1 MTGTEFSVDLEH
13 LDDVVARLSNLVS
26 FLTEQLDQIDDHVAA
41 LQGGSWGSVAAQAY
55 ADAHRQWSSG
65 ARELVEG
72 VHDMHD
78 AAKAA
83 HERYTAAFDTNYK
96 MFSGG

>member
-1 MTGTEFSVDLEH
+1 MGTEFSVDLEH
-13 LDDVVARLSNLVS
+13 LDDVVARLSNLVG
-26 FLTEQLDQIDDHVAA
+26 FLTEQLGQIDDRVAT
-41 LQGGSWGSVAAQAY
+41 LQGGSWGSAAALTY
-55 ADAHRQWSSG
+55 ADAHRQWASG
-65 ARELVEG
+65 AIEFAEG
-72 VHDMHD
+72 VQEMHD